1 MTNPENTASKTPDA
15 PPAAAP
21 EKAKG
26 QAARTDPKFVED
38 QAAQRRAHTRF
49 DNTRYRRKEER

>member
-1 MTNPENTASKTPDA
+1 MNNPETPAGKAPAA
-15 PPAAAP
+15 PPAPPA

-26 QAARTDPKFVED
+26 QAARSDSKFVED
-38 QAAQRRAHTRF
+38 QAAQRRAPTRF